1 MTTEKIMTMS
11 QEEVL
16 NIALTAGKIL
26 LTSGAETYRVE
37 DTIIRLC
44 AWRKM
49 GYVKVFVTPTF
60 IIVGDEKAHGFTFMT
75 RVMARTTNLSLIS
88 AVSDMSYTFG
98 NWSLGYEETKLYL
111 EELRKRPTPSKY
123 VTSVAS
129 GTVAACFAVMLGGSF
144 ADFGAAFLTGFAAM
158 LAVKQLAVL
167 RITSFWENAL
177 AGMIIAFVALTC
189 CQLNS
194 DCTQEKIIV
203 GGIMPFLP
211 GVAFTNGLRDFM
223 AGDLLSGNSRI
234 AEAFLFAASLA
245 VGIAVVLRI
254 WLA

>member
-1 MTTEKIMTMS
+1 MTEKIMKMS

-26 LTSGAETYRVE
+26 LISGAETYRVE

-49 GYVKVFVTPTF
+49 GYVKVFVTPTV
-60 IIVGDEKAHGFTFMT
+60 IIIGDEKAHGFTCMT
-75 RVMARTTNLSLIS
+75 RVTARTTNLSMIT
-88 AVSDMSYTFG
+88 AISDMSYAFG
-98 NWSLGYEETKLYL
+98 KWSLSYQETKFYL
-111 EELRKRPTPSKY
+111 EELRKQPVPSKY
-123 VTSVAS
+123 VTSIAS
-129 GTVAACFAVMLGGSF
+129 GIASACFAVMLGGNF

-194 DCTQEKIIV
+194 ACTQEKIIV
-203 GGIMPFLP
+203 GAIMPFLP

-234 AEAFLFAASLA
+234 AEAFLFAAALA
-245 VGIAVVLRI
+245 LGIAVVLRV

>member
-1 MTTEKIMTMS
+1 MMTEKVMAMS
-11 QEEVL
+11 QEEML

-49 GYVKVFVTPTF
+49 DYVKVFVTPTV
-60 IIVGDEKAHGFTFMT
+60 IIIGDEKAHGFTCMT
-75 RVMARTTNLSLIS
+75 RVTARTTDLSLIS
-88 AVSDMSYTFG
+88 AVSEMSYSFG
-98 NWSLGYEETKLYL
+98 KWSLGYKETKSFL
-111 EELRKRPTPSKY
+111 EELRKQPVPSKY
-123 VTSVAS
+123 MTSFAS
-129 GTVAACFAVMLGGSF
+129 GIAAACFAVMLGGNF

-167 RITSFWENAL
+167 RITSFWENTL
-177 AGMIIAFVALTC
+177 AGMIIALVALTC

-194 DCTQEKIIV
+194 ECTQEKIIV
-203 GGIMPFLP
+203 GSIMPFLP
-211 GVAFTNGLRDFM
+211 GVSFTNGLRDFM

>member
-1 MTTEKIMTMS
+1 MTTEKIMAMS
-11 QEEVL
+11 QDEVL

-26 LTSGAETYRVE
+26 LVSGAETYRVE

-49 GYVKVFVTPTF
+49 GYVKVFVTPTV
-60 IIVGDEKAHGFTFMT
+60 IIIGDEKAHGFTCMA
-75 RVMARTTNLSLIS
+75 RVTSRTTNLSLIS
-88 AVSDMSYTFG
+88 AVSDMSYAFG
-98 NWSLGYEETKLYL
+98 KWSLGYSETKAFL
-111 EELRKRPTPSKY
+111 EEMLKRPTPSKY
-123 VTSVAS
+123 LTSLAAGIAS
-129 GTVAACFAVMLGGSF
+129 ACFAVMLGGNF
-144 ADFGAAFLTGFAAM
+144 ADFCAAFLTGFLAM

-167 RITSFWENAL
+167 RISSFWENAL
-177 AGMIIAFVALTC
+177 AGMIIGLVALTC
-189 CQLNS
+189 CRITS
-194 DCTQEKIIV
+194 DCTQENIIV

-211 GVAFTNGLRDFM
+211 GVSFTNGLRDFM
-223 AGDLLSGNSRI
+223 AGDLLSGNCRI